1 MISKILLYAIHNLVR
16 VLVKRLHVVLS
27 GFQRYICMQYTTIVE
42 IGELGSLLFYQD
54 FKDTFGCNTQRLHRL
69 LQHPR
74 RRFIRISK
82 ILLYAIHN
90 TWVWTSKKVGVVLL
104 GFQRYFCVQ
113 YTTSSSRSFHV
124 ARLFYHDFKDTFVCN
139 TQRGIWRF
147 TTWMCCFIR
156 ISKILLYAIHN
167 AVLPAAKIG
176 VVVLSGFQWTIC
188 CKGIK
193 KSWNLQI
200 YEKIFWYFRKKLLL
214 RLFNSCKSSV
224 NSKIDKIQRCYD

>member
-1 MISKILLYAIHNLVR
+1 MQYTTLIQVREIKEGLFYHDFKDTFVCNTQPSWRLANSARCCFIWISKIHLYAIHNSSAPSGLSA
-16 VLVKRLHVVLS
+16 LVVLS
-27 GFQRYICMQYTTIVE
+27 GFQRYFCMQYTTE
-42 IGELGSLLFYQD
+42 FGANCMRQRLFYQ
-54 FKDTFGCNTQRLHRL
+54 
-69 LQHPR
+69 
-74 RRFIRISK
+74 
-82 ILLYAIHN
+82 
-90 TWVWTSKKVGVVLL
+90 
-104 GFQRYFCVQ
+104 
-113 YTTSSSRSFHV
+113 
-124 ARLFYHDFKDTFVCN
+124 DFKDTFVCN

-200 YEKIFWYFRKKLLL
+200 YEKIFWYFRKKNYFCGCLIV
-214 RLFNSCKSSV
+214 V
-224 NSKIDKIQRCYD
+224 NRQ

>member
-1 MISKILLYAIHNLVR
+1 
-16 VLVKRLHVVLS
+16 
-27 GFQRYICMQYTTIVE
+27 MQYTTSMPCMRRIMM
-42 IGELGSLLFYQD
+42 SFYQD
-54 FKDTFGCNTQRLHRL
+54 FKDTFVCNTQRLHRL

-124 ARLFYHDFKDTFVCN
+124 ARLFYQDFKDTFVCN
-139 TQRGIWRF
+139 TQPNVGTSDEYF
-147 TTWMCCFIR
+147 SCFIM

-167 AVLPAAKIG
+167 L
-176 VVVLSGFQWTIC
+176 W
-188 CKGIK
+188 
-193 KSWNLQI
+193 
-200 YEKIFWYFRKKLLL
+200 
-214 RLFNSCKSSV
+214 
-224 NSKIDKIQRCYD
+224 